1 MELELEKED
10 DDCSLLD
17 EVEEL
22 EQLLERDIE
31 LDDDE
36 LSWEVEVLELEEDKL
51 ENEQFDRNE
60 DEELLLEQENLLD

>member
-17 EVEEL
+17 EVEEF

-51 ENEQFDRNE
+51 ENEQFD
-60 DEELLLEQENLLD
+60 

>member
-1 MELELEKED
+1 MKDLSLIMEFELEKED

-51 ENEQFDRNE
+51 ENEQFD
-60 DEELLLEQENLLD
+60 

>member
-22 EQLLERDIE
+22 EQLLEF
-31 LDDDE
+31 DDE
-36 LSWEVEVLELEEDKL
+36 LLIDMLEELEDEQMLVQEQLWEDEREELEEVDL
-51 ENEQFDRNE
+51 H
-60 DEELLLEQENLLD
+60 LI

>member
-51 ENEQFDRNE
+51 ENEQFD
-60 DEELLLEQENLLD
+60 

>member
-1 MELELEKED
+1 MEFELEKED

-51 ENEQFDRNE
+51 ESEQFD
-60 DEELLLEQENLLD
+60 

>member
-1 MELELEKED
+1 MLEEQERDDLLMELELEKED

-36 LSWEVEVLELEEDKL
+36 LSWEVELLELEEDKL
-51 ENEQFDRNE
+51 ENEQFD
-60 DEELLLEQENLLD
+60 

>member
-1 MELELEKED
+1 MCVEVEEEEKDGEKCWLIMELELEKED

-31 LDDDE
+31 LGDDE
-36 LSWEVEVLELEEDKL
+36 LSWEFDVLELEE
-51 ENEQFDRNE
+51 ENEQFD
-60 DEELLLEQENLLD
+60 

>member
-1 MELELEKED
+1 MLEEQERDDLLMELELEKED

-31 LDDDE
+31 L
-36 LSWEVEVLELEEDKL
+36 VMM
-51 ENEQFDRNE
+51 N
-60 DEELLLEQENLLD
+60 

>member
-1 MELELEKED
+1 MLEEQERDDLLMELELEKED

-36 LSWEVEVLELEEDKL
+36 LS
-51 ENEQFDRNE
+51 
-60 DEELLLEQENLLD
+60 

>member
-1 MELELEKED
+1 MKNLSLIVEFELEKED

-31 LDDDE
+31 LGDDE
-36 LSWEVEVLELEEDKL
+36 LSWEFDVLELEE
-51 ENEQFDRNE
+51 ENEQFD
-60 DEELLLEQENLLD
+60 

>member
-31 LDDDE
+31 LGDDK
-36 LSWEVEVLELEEDKL
+36 LSWEFDVLELEE
-51 ENEQFDRNE
+51 ENEQFD
-60 DEELLLEQENLLD
+60 

>member
-1 MELELEKED
+1 MLEEQERDDLLMELELEKED

-17 EVEEL
+17 EVEKL

-36 LSWEVEVLELEEDKL
+36 LS
-51 ENEQFDRNE
+51 
-60 DEELLLEQENLLD
+60 